1 MSPLSR
7 TPAAA
12 GRFYPEDDAALRQ
25 AIENVSR
32 GIEAVSQKKKVLAA
46 VSPHAGYDY
55 SGRVAAETFSKIEI
69 PETVILLGPNHTG
82 KGAPVALSTAT
93 WEMPMGDVPVDQ
105 EFVHALLAETSYI
118 ETDEL
123 AHKYEHSLEVQ
134 LPFLQILQPKLSIVP
149 IAISHISYPVLD
161 EISLALAEIIKQRG
175 TSDIL
180 IVASSDMTHYEPREI
195 ADKKDH
201 YVLKKLADMDP
212 NILYRSIT
220 GHQISMCGIMP
231 VTAALI
237 TAKELGATKTEL
249 IRYTDSGE
257 TTGDTSQVVGY
268 AGVLIS

>member
-12 GRFYPEDDAALRQ
+12 GRFYPKDEEELRL
-25 AIENVSR
+25 AIENASR
-32 GIEAVSQKKKVLAA
+32 GIEPVSHKQKVLAA

-55 SGRVAAETFSKIEI
+55 SGSVAAETFSNIEI

-82 KGAPVALSTAT
+82 KGAPVALSTT
-93 WEMPMGDVPVDQ
+93 SWEMPMGTVPVDQ
-105 EFVHALLAETSYI
+105 EFAQALLAETSYI
-118 ETDEL
+118 EIDEL

-134 LPFLQILQPKLSIVP
+134 LPFLQMLQPKLSIIP
-149 IAISHISYPVLD
+149 IAISHISYAVLD
-161 EISLALAEIIKQRG
+161 EISLALAEIIKQRD
-175 TSDIL
+175 SLNIL
-180 IVASSDMTHYEPREI
+180 IVASSDMTHYEPRSV

-201 YVLKKLADMDP
+201 YVLKKLADMNP
-212 NILYRSIT
+212 NVLYRSVT